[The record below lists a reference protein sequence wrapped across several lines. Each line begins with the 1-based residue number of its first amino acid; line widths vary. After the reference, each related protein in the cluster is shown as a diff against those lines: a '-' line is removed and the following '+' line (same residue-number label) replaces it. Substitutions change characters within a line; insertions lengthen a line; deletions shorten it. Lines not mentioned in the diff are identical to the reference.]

1 MRGHPLFISSS
12 SCCCC
17 YRLAFF
23 FSVFSSRAY
32 LRKERERER
41 GQYAA
46 YEYRLKHAKLR
57 EEKRERKRVHTLRPR
72 LHRKVIRAREVCA
85 KCAHTSETRVCISA
99 VCIFF
104 RARAQPRPN
113 YWIRAHTIGN
123 RKKTFVCFSN
133 RIEFEFSERKR
144 ERDKKTRRSAPEL
157 ARERERRRKSAT
169 VLSGARRR
177 KKKTRRNAFTFYVKS
192 ARAIKK
198 SGNYSSRA
206 RLLLTCFFFFSL
218 FFCEHPKL
226 DFLYPLWGLVVTG
239 GKKDKDREYHHHHTN
254 ARGRKT
260 KRSSCVGV

>member
-1 MRGHPLFISSS
+1 MFISSS

-72 LHRKVIRAREVCA
+72 LQRKVIRAREVCA

-157 ARERERRRKSAT
+157 AREREAKKERHRSLRRSKE
-169 VLSGARRR
+169 
-177 KKKTRRNAFTFYVKS
+177 KKKDPQERVY
-192 ARAIKK
+192 
-198 SGNYSSRA
+198 
-206 RLLLTCFFFFSL
+206 LL
-218 FFCEHPKL
+218 
-226 DFLYPLWGLVVTG
+226 
-239 GKKDKDREYHHHHTN
+239 
-254 ARGRKT
+254 RKE
-260 KRSSCVGV
+260 